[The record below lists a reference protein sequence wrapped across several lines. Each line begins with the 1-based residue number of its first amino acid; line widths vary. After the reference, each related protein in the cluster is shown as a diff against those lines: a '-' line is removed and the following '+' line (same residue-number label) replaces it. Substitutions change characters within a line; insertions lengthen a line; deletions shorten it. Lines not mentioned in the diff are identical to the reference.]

1 MDTFSGQLLRKLSI
15 ACKLC
20 DPLIF
25 YLIIVDLIQ
34 EFSADTDKV
43 I

>member
-1 MDTFSGQLLRKLSI
+1 MDTFSGQLLRT
-15 ACKLC
+15 LC

-25 YLIIVDLIQ
+25 CLMIVDLIQ
-34 EFSADTDKV
+34 DFSADTDKV

>member
-1 MDTFSGQLLRKLSI
+1 MDTFSGQLLRKL
-15 ACKLC
+15 C

-25 YLIIVDLIQ
+25 CLIVDLIQ
-34 EFSADTDKV
+34 DFSADTDKV

>member
-1 MDTFSGQLLRKLSI
+1 MDTFSGQLLH
-15 ACKLC
+15 KLC

-25 YLIIVDLIQ
+25 CLIIVDLIQ
-34 EFSADTDKV
+34 DFSADTDKV